1 MDLTQQKL
9 TKQEWEFLE
18 IPVNP
23 QELEILKLIY
33 SSYNNVDYTVNKT
46 KSLLYY
52 LKIKDTDNSFH
63 QFLFKKYFQES
74 LQGIIKKYNINYNIK
89 KMEKVKKINTANM
102 IRIKNSSSKLDEIK
116 KEIIEFILIS
126 LIKTFFKKSL
136 CPMTYYT
143 ICDIMKNNIYN
154 VNIYVVNFVKY
165 VLSNYKDKIN
175 KRKLVKQ
182 AFEYIEKN
190 KIIFKYRDV
199 GLYKHQ
205 KDLFTIVKNPNPKL
219 IYYQAPTGT
228 GKTISP
234 IGLASNKIV
243 IFTCAAK
250 HIGLQLAKSCISMEI
265 PIAIAFGCEAP
276 SDIRLH
282 YFAAKDFVRHRRSGQ
297 IFKVDNSV
305 GDKVKVIITDIQSY
319 IPAMNYMTAFNKEED
334 IIWYWDEPTITLDYM
349 EHKFHK
355 ILEKNWKQNRIP
367 NVVLSSATLPDKDEL
382 SSMSNYFLD
391 KFENSDIFQVKS
403 YECKKSIPIFNK
415 QGEIVMPHLY
425 FDNYRALRKS
435 VRHIKKNLT
444 ILRHLDV
451 EKMVEFIYYVNKHNL
466 IESQFQIENYFTNLR
481 Y

>member
-74 LQGIIKKYNINYNIK
+74 LQGIIKKYNIEYNIK

-165 VLSNYKDKIN
+165 VLNNYKDKIN
-175 KRKLVKQ
+175 KRKL
-182 AFEYIEKN
+182 
-190 KIIFKYRDV
+190 
-199 GLYKHQ
+199 
-205 KDLFTIVKNPNPKL
+205 
-219 IYYQAPTGT
+219 
-228 GKTISP
+228 KTS
-234 IGLASNKIV
+234 
-243 IFTCAAK
+243 F
-250 HIGLQLAKSCISMEI
+250 
-265 PIAIAFGCEAP
+265 
-276 SDIRLH
+276 
-282 YFAAKDFVRHRRSGQ
+282 
-297 IFKVDNSV
+297 
-305 GDKVKVIITDIQSY
+305 
-319 IPAMNYMTAFNKEED
+319 
-334 IIWYWDEPTITLDYM
+334 
-349 EHKFHK
+349 
-355 ILEKNWKQNRIP
+355 
-367 NVVLSSATLPDKDEL
+367 
-382 SSMSNYFLD
+382 
-391 KFENSDIFQVKS
+391 
-403 YECKKSIPIFNK
+403 
-415 QGEIVMPHLY
+415 
-425 FDNYRALRKS
+425 
-435 VRHIKKNLT
+435 
-444 ILRHLDV
+444 
-451 EKMVEFIYYVNKHNL
+451 
-466 IESQFQIENYFTNLR
+466 
-481 Y
+481 